1 MEMALDILSWICLMT
16 GAAFCLIGGLGL
28 LRLPDVFAR
37 MHGAGIIDTMGVG
50 MILLGLM
57 FQAGLSIVT
66 VKLVLII
73 AFILYTTPTATHAL
87 SRAILNSGIK
97 PQLDHPVEGL
107 PHEEHADIDG
117 DLLAAETEPEEQG

>member
-97 PQLDHPVEGL
+97 PQLDQPV
-107 PHEEHADIDG
+107 HEDNGGDIDG